1 MKVKIIFVYTIILL
15 LSNQANLL
23 AIENKILFKIE
34 NKIIT
39 SIDIFNEINY
49 LKIINKDIEK
59 LGEEKIFQ
67 IAKNSLIKEKI
78 KEIEIVKQYKKID
91 LSSEFLEERIINY
104 YSKLGIKSLE
114 DFDVY
119 FNNQNLNVSNIKK
132 KIAIQAYWNNLIY
145 SIYSEKVVINKNK
158 IRQTLLNNSKKNKIL
173 FTIRNRI

>member
-1 MKVKIIFVYTIILL
+1 MVYEYKNDCLIAGVKYKKSYYQDRDLKPKEDLLFSITFFHFQHLNRKSINNYIEINTMKVKIIFVYTIILL

-67 IAKNSLIKEKI
+67 IAK
-78 KEIEIVKQYKKID
+78 
-91 LSSEFLEERIINY
+91 LSY
-104 YSKLGIKSLE
+104 
-114 DFDVY
+114 
-119 FNNQNLNVSNIKK
+119 
-132 KIAIQAYWNNLIY
+132 
-145 SIYSEKVVINKNK
+145 
-158 IRQTLLNNSKKNKIL
+158 
-173 FTIRNRI
+173 